1 MMNTKAK
8 EKPFSCEICGK
19 TYEKQEKADNC
30 KSKHVFPKRIV
41 EHSFRTKEQYPSIL
55 IVEMEDGN
63 VIAYDIGIALPMYK
77 KVKEIE

>member
-1 MMNTKAK
+1 MNTKVK
-8 EKPFSCEICGK
+8 EKPFRCKVCGK
-19 TYEKQEKADNC
+19 SYEKQEKVDNC

-41 EHSFRTKEQYPSIL
+41 EHNFRPKEQYPSIL

-63 VIAYDIGIALPMYK
+63 VIAYDIGIDLPMYK